1 MTETFALL
9 CQSSH
14 IFHLQRIISKLPDS
28 SVSYCEIHSE
38 LCSAAREFCRLFTAD
53 TFCLFHLKK
62 IRAEVKEHTRS
73 LSCTTAVTRCYAVQ
87 RRIII
92 NLLKIMA
99 IHIQTL
105 DLIHLLYCV
114 YKCLICSSVP
124 STFTYCCFSCF
135 SH

>member
-9 CQSSH
+9 SQSSH
-14 IFHLQRIISKLPDS
+14 IFHLQRTISAGFISQLLRNTQRAVFCS
-28 SVSYCEIHSE
+28 ERVLQVIHSRYF
-38 LCSAAREFCRLFTAD
+38 LYISF
-53 TFCLFHLKK
+53 KK

-73 LSCTTAVTRCYAVQ
+73 LSCTMAVTRCYAAQ

-92 NLLKIMA
+92 NLLKIMD

-114 YKCLICSSVP
+114 YKCLICSSGP
-124 STFTYCCFSCF
+124 SIFTYCCFSCF